1 MELGELRVEARE
13 RLAQSGTRAEDG
25 EYQAFLDLRY
35 AGQQWTL
42 TVPVAGLVML
52 VGFPLGLVAGL
63 GPESIASLVMYP
75 VEIAVAWIALVAR
88 LFSL

>member
-1 MELGELRVEARE
+1 VATLPVSLLYFGQLAPLGLFANV
-13 RLAQSGTRAEDG
+13 
-25 EYQAFLDLRY
+25 
-35 AGQQWTL
+35 L

-63 GPESIASLVMYP
+63 GPESIASIVMYP

-88 LFSL
+88 LFSW

>member
-1 MELGELRVEARE
+1 VSLLYFGQLAPLGLFANV
-13 RLAQSGTRAEDG
+13 
-25 EYQAFLDLRY
+25 
-35 AGQQWTL
+35 L

-63 GPESIASLVMYP
+63 GPESIASIVMYP